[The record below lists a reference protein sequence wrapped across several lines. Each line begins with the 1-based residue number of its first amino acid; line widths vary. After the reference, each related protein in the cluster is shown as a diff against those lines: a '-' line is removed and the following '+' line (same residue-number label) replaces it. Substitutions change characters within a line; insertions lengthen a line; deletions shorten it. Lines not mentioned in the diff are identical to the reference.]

1 MAFYFKT
8 KKLDITTT
16 DPLVVVMNAADAAQ
30 FGFTSE
36 RNVHLCWRDVC
47 LFVTVD
53 FSDTEV
59 LPGEVGLFQDV
70 WSKYGIPAEDIVAIE
85 IPEPPESME
94 SVRKKLRGEQL
105 NYEEIKTVIT
115 DIAKRRLNLIE
126 TTYFAAASYNPGFNE
141 DEIYNLT
148 KAMAETGDQLD
159 FSGGDPSKKV
169 VDKHSIG
176 GIPAKGITPILVPIV
191 SSFGL
196 IVPNTSSRSITTP
209 AGTSDM
215 LEVIMPVTLPKE
227 KIIETVAKENACLVW
242 GGSMEL
248 APADDVLIN
257 IERPLHM
264 ESYDKFLVSIVAKK
278 VAMKVTHLLVDI
290 PYGKGAKVEH
300 LEDVEKVKQNFEK
313 LGKKFG
319 IVIDVYAREAL
330 SPDGYGIGPV
340 LEIRDVLKI
349 FERAEGRPVKLE
361 SLAIEMAG
369 RLLELSGTAAPGKGS
384 AMAQSKLENG
394 EAEEKFWSIATAQG
408 AKKKVK
414 STDLILAEYMHNVTA
429 DHNGVISRI
438 GNREVVKI
446 ARALGAPFIKEA
458 GMYIH
463 KLKGENVTAGEDLVT
478 LYATSPER
486 LELGVEVMEEYKDFI
501 EY

>member
-1 MAFYFKT
+1 MAFYFRT
-8 KKLDITTT
+8 KKLDITTG
-16 DPLVVVMNAADAAQ
+16 DPLVIVMNAEDAAH

-59 LPGEVGLFQDV
+59 GRGEIGMFQDV
-70 WSKYGIPAEDIVAIE
+70 WSKYGIPSDDMVAIE
-85 IPEPPESME
+85 IPEAPKSME
-94 SVRKKLRGEQL
+94 SIRKKLSGEKL
-105 NYEEIKTVIT
+105 SYEEIHDIIL
-115 DIAKRRLNLIE
+115 DIARRRLNLIE
-126 TTYFAAASYNPGFNE
+126 TTYFATASFSPGFDKE
-141 DEIYNLT
+141 EIYFLT
-148 KAMAETGDQLD
+148 KAMAETGDKLD
-159 FSGGDPSKKV
+159 FTGGDPDKKV

-191 SSFGL
+191 ASFDL

-215 LEVIMPVTLPKE
+215 LEVIMPVTLSKE
-227 KIIETVAKENACLVW
+227 EIVRTVAKEYACLVW

-264 ESYDKFLVSIVAKK
+264 ESYDKFLISIIAKK
-278 VAMKVTHLLVDI
+278 AAMKVTHLLIDI

-300 LEDVEKVKQNFEK
+300 YEDVEKVTQDFID

-319 IVIDVYAREAL
+319 ITVEVFAREAL
-330 SPDGYGIGPV
+330 SPDGYGVGPV
-340 LEIRDVLKI
+340 LEIRDVLRI
-349 FERAEGRPVKLE
+349 FERHPERPVKLE
-361 SLAIEMAG
+361 ETAIEMAG
-369 RLLELSGTAAPGKGS
+369 HLLELAGAAPPGKGVE
-384 AMAQSKLENG
+384 MARSKLENG
-394 EAEEKFWSIATAQG
+394 EAEEKFWSIAEAQG
-408 AKKKVK
+408 AKKRVK
-414 STDLILAEYMHNVTA
+414 SRDLITAEYTHTLSA
-429 DHNGVISRI
+429 DHSGVIRRI

-458 GMYIH
+458 GMYLH
-463 KLKGENVTAGEDLVT
+463 KLKDDTVQNGEDLVT
-478 LYATSPER
+478 LYASSPER
-486 LELGVEVMEEYKDFI
+486 LELGIEMMEENNHFI